1 MALDGRQLRLK
12 LCMKC
17 GFSENTFFEMSIS
30 EFCVESAGLLKMLS
44 KPMQNDFCNYVES
57 AELLRMLLDVE
68 NCHYDFA

>member
-1 MALDGRQLRLK
+1 M
-12 LCMKC
+12 
-17 GFSENTFFEMSIS
+17 
-30 EFCVESAGLLKMLS
+30 ESVGLLKMLS